1 MAKKTHSIPTS
12 NPNAHMVVS
21 FFIMWVVSAVIVS
34 VANLVLPNHI
44 VLGTMSLT
52 TTAAL
57 LLSSGVIAWL
67 TILGLPL
74 FTEIEI
80 RKQMILT
87 PQHWM
92 LGYFIINVVGVWVIT
107 RFSDVLGLGIASWVY
122 VVGLAA
128 VLDVAQGMAMMLYGE
143 MQKK

>member
-1 MAKKTHSIPTS
+1 
-12 NPNAHMVVS
+12 MVVS